1 MTSNSLKT
9 IRNYYIEGFIDD
21 NRNKIGTK
29 LNNKY
34 VYSFK
39 EASELIQEKNI
50 TDILIAIPSIGIKER
65 RNVFDKLKELR
76 VNIKI
81 LPGIQDLISGAIAY
95 NDFKN
100 IELDDLIERNS
111 SLDEKY
117 INSELT
123 DKTIL
128 ITGAGG
134 SIGSEITIQI
144 AKSIPKELILIDHS
158 EYNLYEINKK
168 INNFAINQGK
178 KIKIRREL
186 VSITIKKRLIKF
198 LSKRTLILS
207 FTLQLTSMFT

>member
-1 MTSNSLKT
+1 MILK
-9 IRNYYIEGFIDD
+9 
-21 NRNKIGTK
+21 
-29 LNNKY
+29 
-34 VYSFK
+34 
-39 EASELIQEKNI
+39 
-50 TDILIAIPSIGIKER
+50 
-65 RNVFDKLKELR
+65 
-76 VNIKI
+76 
-81 LPGIQDLISGAIAY
+81 IS
-95 NDFKN
+95 
-100 IELDDLIERNS
+100 ELDDLIERNS

-117 INSELT
+117 INRELT

-186 VSITIKKRLIKF
+186 VSITNQEKINKIFEQTHPDIVFHAAAYKHVHLLKKIFAK
-198 LSKRTLILS
+198 
-207 FTLQLTSMFT
+207 Q